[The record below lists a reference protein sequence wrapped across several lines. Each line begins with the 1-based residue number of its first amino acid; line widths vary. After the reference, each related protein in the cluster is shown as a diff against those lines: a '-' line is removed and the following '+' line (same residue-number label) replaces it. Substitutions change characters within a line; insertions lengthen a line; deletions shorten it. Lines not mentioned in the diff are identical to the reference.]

1 TAAESYRSSP
11 SGRPTQFARPA
22 GAPFRDS
29 SATAAFGRTPASS
42 NASRTAV
49 PPVPCRYLAVS
60 VLEVVF
66 LRQAS
71 IARMLQADATDLA
84 RFITALSQDMTVQA
98 STAQVVT
105 KFFAFLGR
113 GPNPPG
119 LDRCPIEAAAT
130 V

>member
-1 TAAESYRSSP
+1 M
-11 SGRPTQFARPA
+11 
-22 GAPFRDS
+22 
-29 SATAAFGRTPASS
+29 
-42 NASRTAV
+42 
-49 PPVPCRYLAVS
+49 PCRYLAVS

-105 KFFAFLGR
+105 KSFAFC
-113 GPNPPG
+113 PNPPG
-119 LDRCPIEAAAT
+119 LDRRPIEAAAT
-130 V
+130 VCCLIAVEGVGQPLGRYRPKCCKG

>member
-1 TAAESYRSSP
+1 M
-11 SGRPTQFARPA
+11 
-22 GAPFRDS
+22 
-29 SATAAFGRTPASS
+29 
-42 NASRTAV
+42 
-49 PPVPCRYLAVS
+49 PCRYLAVS

-119 LDRCPIEAAAT
+119 LDRRPIEAAAT
-130 V
+130 VYCLIAVEGVGQPLGRYRPKCCKG

>member
-1 TAAESYRSSP
+1 
-11 SGRPTQFARPA
+11 
-22 GAPFRDS
+22 
-29 SATAAFGRTPASS
+29 
-42 NASRTAV
+42 
-49 PPVPCRYLAVS
+49 VPCRYLAVS

-105 KFFAFLGR
+105 KFFAFWDVALTHLASIDVQLKR
-113 GPNPPG
+113 RP
-119 LDRCPIEAAAT
+119 RYA
-130 V
+130 VS